1 VRHAR
6 ALLALALAALIA
18 ACSSHAQSPGAAP
31 VYRSVQAE
39 AGEQAYLANCS
50 MCHGVRLEGGP
61 GPALRG
67 VRMRAL
73 AKAQHLRVG
82 DVFWTVAKQMPLNT
96 PGSLSD
102 QQDVEIMA
110 YILESNG
117 YAAGSS
123 NLTYDAAVRS
133 QVPFQPAGGP

>member
-1 VRHAR
+1 M
-6 ALLALALAALIA
+6 LALAALPA
-18 ACSSHAQSPGAAP
+18 ACASRSSKDASAP
-31 VYRSVQAE
+31 PAYRSVQAE
-39 AGEQAYLANCS
+39 TGEQGYLANCS

-73 AKAQHLRVG
+73 ARAQHLRVG
-82 DVFWTVAKQMPLNT
+82 DVFWTVAKQMPLNQ
-96 PGSLSD
+96 PGSLTD

-117 YAAGSS
+117 YTAGSRA
-123 NLTYDAAVRS
+123 LTYDAAIHS
-133 QVPFQPAGGP
+133 LVPFQPAPRP